1 MSRWSE
7 NNHDDNSISDEI
19 YKLSEMILASDG
31 KQGLSNLV
39 DKLKNNDFLAVLN
52 EFKDKGKYFNLPDD
66 ILSKISKLP
75 LESQNGYKGAFMSRL
90 EVLKAE
96 PLLSIEDY
104 PYSLHAKIS
113 QGQKAMLDAYD
124 ALFNA
129 ELLAFK
135 EQRIKG
141 LMHLGKPLSLLRT
154 IGVNVEEMT
163 LSPKVLNYHLKK
175 HGLTPDDLRGLARAI
190 QSPILAYNHGIEN
203 PNKVIVSD
211 LFVKGGKL
219 SISLE
224 LDNGGDVVK
233 LNNVSSVHQK
243 EAIQEIRR
251 LDSIKDDLS
260 GLLLWVDKEKVLDWF
275 SPAGLSSLIQAS
287 NPELDSVAKILEKFE
302 NPKIIEE
309 YFEPFDEDLT
319 ISPQKDK
326 ERDRITD
333 VIVFG
338 RASTG
343 MSIKCR
349 IDGKQQLARKL
360 SPKDAMAYNAIMD
373 FVGQELYKTA
383 LAYKY
388 YGKELE
394 RTRKENNGLKQ

>member
-1 MSRWSE
+1 MSRLSTD
-7 NNHDDNSISDEI
+7 NHEDNSISDKI
-19 YKLSEMILASDG
+19 YRLSEMILVSDG
-31 KQGLSNLV
+31 RHGLDNLANR
-39 DKLKNNDFLAVLN
+39 LKNNDFLAVLN
-52 EFKDKGKYFNLPDD
+52 EFKDKGQYSNLPDD

-75 LESQNGYKGAFMSRL
+75 LELQNGYKGTFISRL
-90 EVLKAE
+90 EVLRAE
-96 PLLSIEDY
+96 PLLPIEDY
-104 PYSLHAKIS
+104 PYNLHANIS
-113 QGQKAMLDAYD
+113 QGQKAILDAYD

-141 LMHLGKPLSLLRT
+141 LMHLGRPLSLLRT

-190 QSPILAYNHGIEN
+190 QSPILAYNHGIES

-224 LDNGGDVVK
+224 LDNDGDVVK

-243 EAIQEIRR
+243 EAMQEIRR

-260 GLLLWVDKEKVLDWF
+260 GLLLWVEKEKVLDWF

-287 NPELDSVAKILEKFE
+287 SPELDSVANILGKFE

-319 ISPQKDK
+319 ITPQK
-326 ERDRITD
+326 ELNRITD
-333 VIVFG
+333 AFVFG
-338 RASTG
+338 KASTG
-343 MSIKCR
+343 MSIRCR

-360 SPKDAMAYNAIMD
+360 SSKDAMAYSAITD
-373 FVGQELYKTA
+373 FVGKELFKA
-383 LAYKY
+383 SLAYKY
-388 YGKELE
+388 YGKELAMT
-394 RTRKENNGLKQ
+394 RTGNNGLKP

>member
-1 MSRWSE
+1 ME
-7 NNHDDNSISDEI
+7 
-19 YKLSEMILASDG
+19 
-31 KQGLSNLV
+31 
-39 DKLKNNDFLAVLN
+39 NNDFLAVLN
-52 EFKDKGKYFNLPDD
+52 EFKDKGQYSNLPDD

-75 LESQNGYKGAFMSRL
+75 LELQNGYKGTFISRL
-90 EVLKAE
+90 EVLRAE
-96 PLLSIEDY
+96 PLLPIEDY
-104 PYSLHAKIS
+104 PYNLHANIS
-113 QGQKAMLDAYD
+113 QGQKAILDAYD

-141 LMHLGKPLSLLRT
+141 LMHLGRPLSLLRT

-190 QSPILAYNHGIEN
+190 QSPILAYNHGIES

-224 LDNGGDVVK
+224 LDNDGDVVK

-243 EAIQEIRR
+243 EAMQEIRR

-260 GLLLWVDKEKVLDWF
+260 GLLLWVEKEKVLDWF

-287 NPELDSVAKILEKFE
+287 SPELDSVTNILGKFE

-319 ISPQKDK
+319 ITPQK
-326 ERDRITD
+326 ELNRITD
-333 VIVFG
+333 AFVFG
-338 RASTG
+338 KASTG
-343 MSIKCR
+343 MSIRCR

-360 SPKDAMAYNAIMD
+360 SSKDAMAYSAITD
-373 FVGQELYKTA
+373 FVGKELFKA
-383 LAYKY
+383 SLAYKY
-388 YGKELE
+388 YGKELAMT
-394 RTRKENNGLKQ
+394 RTGNNGLKP